1 MSKHKEFWVQNYPG
15 DAFTEYWSVLTEK
28 PIPQVTGFSHVIE
41 YEAYDEM
48 KQLCSELVAVVET
61 YEFSLAFSSDE
72 LLKKARKVL
81 KDE

>member
-1 MSKHKEFWVQNYPG
+1 MSKHKEFWIQADKKDVQTFEYLAS
-15 DAFTEYWSVLTEK
+15 DTEQYEDD
-28 PIPQVTGFSHVIE
+28 IHVIE
-41 YEAYDEM
+41 YEAYAEM

-81 KDE
+81 KDEI